1 MKNVTI
7 SMDEKLL
14 ERVRVSAATEG
25 KSVSRYVADV
35 LMEKSSRAISQKA
48 IIERFLSGPKWDISG
63 PDGRL
68 PTRDEIYER

>member
-14 ERVRVSAATEG
+14 ERVRINAATEG
-25 KSVSRYVADV
+25 KSVSKFMAEAAAMRVGKHMTQAEAV
-35 LMEKSSRAISQKA
+35 KK
-48 IIERFLSGPKWDISG
+48 FLAGPLWDISG

-68 PTRDEIYER
+68 PTREEIYER

>member
-14 ERVRVSAATEG
+14 QQVRVSAATEG
-25 KSVSRYVADV
+25 KSVSKFMAEAAAMCVGKPMTQADAV
-35 LMEKSSRAISQKA
+35 KK
-48 IIERFLSGPKWDISG
+48 FLAGPLWDISG
-63 PDGRL
+63 LDGRL